1 MAEVNFGETVGKLL
15 EGMEGFVSTKSV
27 VGDART
33 LPDGTVILP
42 LVDVAF
48 AVGAGAFNKDAKNRA
63 TGAVGG
69 KMSPCAVLII
79 RDGNTRLI
87 TIKDQDTMS
96 RIFEMLP
103 DVVERVR
110 NMIGKKKNENEVS
123 DEEINMIADEIM
135 KEDAKD
141 VAPEET
147 KADSGD
153 SGKDKGKKKKK

>member
-1 MAEVNFGETVGKLL
+1 MADVNFGETVSKLL

-33 LPDGTVILP
+33 LPDGTVIIP

-63 TGAVGG
+63 TGAIGG
-69 KMSPCAVLII
+69 KMSPCAVLIL
-79 RDGNTRLI
+79 RDDNTRLI
-87 TIKDQDTMS
+87 TIKDQDTLS

-103 DVVERVR
+103 DVVQRVK
-110 NMIGKKKNENEVS
+110 NMIGKKKDGDGVS
-123 DEEINMIADEIM
+123 EEEIDALADEIM

-141 VAPEET
+141 
-147 KADSGD
+147 
-153 SGKDKGKKKKK
+153 

>member
-1 MAEVNFGETVGKLL
+1 MADVNFGETVSKLL

-33 LPDGTVILP
+33 LPDGTVIIP

-63 TGAVGG
+63 TGAIGG
-69 KMSPCAVLII
+69 KMSPCAVLIL
-79 RDGNTRLI
+79 RDDNTRLI
-87 TIKDQDTMS
+87 TIKDQDTLS

-103 DVVERVR
+103 DVVQRVK
-110 NMIGKKKNENEVS
+110 NMIGKKKDGDGVS
-123 DEEINMIADEIM
+123 EEEIDAIADEIM

-141 VAPEET
+141 
-147 KADSGD
+147 
-153 SGKDKGKKKKK
+153 

>member
-1 MAEVNFGETVGKLL
+1 MADVNFGETVSKLL

-33 LPDGTVILP
+33 LPDGTVIIP

-69 KMSPCAVLII
+69 KMSPCAVLIL
-79 RDGNTRLI
+79 RNDNTRLI
-87 TIKDQDTMS
+87 TIKDQDTLS

-103 DVVERVR
+103 DVVQRVK
-110 NMIGKKKNENEVS
+110 NMIGKKKDGDGVS
-123 DEEINMIADEIM
+123 EEEIDAIADEIM

-141 VAPEET
+141 
-147 KADSGD
+147 
-153 SGKDKGKKKKK
+153 

>member
-1 MAEVNFGETVGKLL
+1 MAEVNFGETVSKLL

-33 LPDGTVILP
+33 LPDGTVIIP

-63 TGAVGG
+63 TGAIGG
-69 KMSPCAVLII
+69 KMSPCAVLIL
-79 RDGNTRLI
+79 RDDNTRLI
-87 TIKDQDTMS
+87 TIKDQDTLS

-103 DVVERVR
+103 DVVQRVK
-110 NMIGKKKNENEVS
+110 NMIGKKKDGDGVS
-123 DEEINMIADEIM
+123 EEEIDAIADEIM

-141 VAPEET
+141 
-147 KADSGD
+147 
-153 SGKDKGKKKKK
+153 

>member
-1 MAEVNFGETVGKLL
+1 MADVNFGETVSKLL

-33 LPDGTVILP
+33 LPDGTVIIP

-69 KMSPCAVLII
+69 KMSPCAVLIL
-79 RDGNTRLI
+79 RDDNTRLI
-87 TIKDQDTMS
+87 TIKDQDTLS

-103 DVVERVR
+103 DVVQRVK
-110 NMIGKKKNENEVS
+110 NMLGKKKGGDGVS
-123 DEEINMIADEIM
+123 EEEIDAIADEIM

-141 VAPEET
+141 
-147 KADSGD
+147 
-153 SGKDKGKKKKK
+153 

>member
-1 MAEVNFGETVGKLL
+1 MADVNFGETVSKLL

-33 LPDGTVILP
+33 LPDGTVIIP

-69 KMSPCAVLII
+69 KMSPCAVLIL
-79 RDGNTRLI
+79 RDDNTRLI
-87 TIKDQDTMS
+87 TIKDQDTLS

-103 DVVERVR
+103 DVVQRVK
-110 NMIGKKKNENEVS
+110 NMIGKKKGGDGVS
-123 DEEINMIADEIM
+123 EEEIDAIADEIM

-141 VAPEET
+141 
-147 KADSGD
+147 
-153 SGKDKGKKKKK
+153 

>member
-1 MAEVNFGETVGKLL
+1 MADVNFGETVSKLL

-33 LPDGTVILP
+33 LPDGTVIIP

-69 KMSPCAVLII
+69 KMSPCAVLIL
-79 RDGNTRLI
+79 RDDNTRLI
-87 TIKDQDTMS
+87 TIKDQDTLS

-103 DVVERVR
+103 DVVQRVK
-110 NMIGKKKNENEVS
+110 NMIGKKKDGDGVS
-123 DEEINMIADEIM
+123 EEEIDAIADEIM

-141 VAPEET
+141 
-147 KADSGD
+147 
-153 SGKDKGKKKKK
+153 